1 MTRIE
6 NSTAASEKKK
16 QSELSASPQPIN
28 VALVEDQARTREN
41 WSQLINSF
49 PDFQCVCCCGSAE
62 EALTNIPQS
71 LPDVVLMDIFL
82 PRMSGIECTARLK
95 ARMPDIQIVML
106 TAMDNQELLFMAL
119 EAGAD
124 GYLLKRTKP
133 SELRRAL
140 LDVLGGGVPMTS
152 QIARRLIASFRKTA
166 KTRDESTRLSAREEQ
181 ILQLVSKGHS
191 NKLIADKLEM
201 NYETVCTHLKR
212 VFKKLHVNSRTE
224 AAILYINS
232 KMSEQ
237 RPDADED

>member
-1 MTRIE
+1 MTPRPAHKNPPAEPSPPQRIR
-6 NSTAASEKKK
+6 
-16 QSELSASPQPIN
+16 
-28 VALVEDQARTREN
+28 VALVEDQKPIREN
-41 WSQLINSF
+41 WERLINSF
-49 PDFQCVCCCGSAE
+49 PDFACVSACVSAE
-62 EALTNIPQS
+62 DALANIPQAK
-71 LPDVVLMDIFL
+71 PDVVLMDIFL

-95 ARMPDIQIVML
+95 MKLPDVQIVML

-152 QIARRLIASFRKTA
+152 QIARRLIASFRKSSKST
-166 KTRDESTRLSAREEQ
+166 DESMHLSAREEQ
-181 ILQLVSKGHS
+181 ILQLVSIGHS
-191 NKLIADKLEM
+191 NKLIAEKLEM
-201 NYETVCTHLKR
+201 SYETVCTHLKR

-224 AAILYINS
+224 AAILYMNS

-237 RPDADED
+237 RPDSGGL